1 MSLEGIREA
10 YASIYN
16 NQEQEVLD
24 ENVLNYL
31 GNKFKKGAQQIGGF
45 IGRAGNAGSLG
56 TSGEALG
63 ARDPGKDPVP
73 APAPRTVR
81 GQGNRELRRPGD
93 PGRTSQPTTRI
104 KPKTPAATPTTSGSG
119 SGTSGSGSGT
129 SGSGSGSTGGGT
141 RPTTPSGNTA
151 SSVNPGFERRTPT
164 GPELRAAQAARAAA
178 TTAGKTKPEA
188 EAAAVKAGVGVAK
201 GTVKD
206 PKIAKDAARKA
217 ELASI
222 TKAAKAETMAK
233 SADAKPSYRSG
244 RQRMRMMD
252 SYDMVL
258 DYLLSEGHA
267 ETVEEAH
274 YIMMQLDQEHIQEV
288 VEAYVVTNADK
299 MGNTKAYQNYKA
311 GMKNKVTG
319 KPLYVAAPHLK
330 GV

>member
-31 GNKFKKGAQQIGGF
+31 GDKFKKGAQQIGGF

-63 ARDPGKDPVP
+63 ARNPGKDPVP

-119 SGTSGSGSGT
+119 SG
-129 SGSGSGSTGGGT
+129 SGSGSTGGGT
-141 RPTTPSGNTA
+141 SPTTPSGNTA

-178 TTAGKTKPEA
+178 PKVLPFKDIESK
-188 EAAAVKAGVGVAK
+188 AVAAGVGVAK

-206 PKIAKDAARKA
+206 PKIATDAARA
-217 ELASI
+217 ADLAALR
-222 TKAAKAETMAK
+222 KAAKAETMAK

-267 ETVEEAH
+267 DTVEEAH

>member
-63 ARDPGKDPVP
+63 ARNPGKDPVP

-119 SGTSGSGSGT
+119 SG
-129 SGSGSGSTGGGT
+129 SGSGSTGGGT
-141 RPTTPSGNTA
+141 SPTTPSGNTA

-178 TTAGKTKPEA
+178 PKVLPYKDIESK
-188 EAAAVKAGVGVAK
+188 AVAAGVGVAK

-206 PKIAKDAARKA
+206 PKIATDAARA
-217 ELASI
+217 ADLAALR
-222 TKAAKAETMAK
+222 KAAKAETMAK

-319 KPLYVAAPHLK
+319 KPLYVPAPHLK

>member
-63 ARDPGKDPVP
+63 ARDPGRDPVP
-73 APAPRTVR
+73 APAPRAIR

-119 SGTSGSGSGT
+119 SG
-129 SGSGSGSTGGGT
+129 SGSGSTGGGT
-141 RPTTPSGNTA
+141 RPTTPPGNSA
-151 SSVNPGFERRTPT
+151 ASVNPGYERRTPT

-178 TTAGKTKPEA
+178 PKVLPFKDIESK
-188 EAAAVKAGVGVAK
+188 AVAAGVGVAK

-206 PKIAKDAARKA
+206 PKIATDAARKA

-222 TKAAKAETMAK
+222 RQAAKAETMAK
-233 SADAKPSYRSG
+233 ADKPTYRSG

-299 MGNTKAYQNYKA
+299 RGNTKAYQNYKA
-311 GMKNKVTG
+311 GMKNKITG
-319 KPLYVAAPHLK
+319 EPLYKAAPHLK

>member
-119 SGTSGSGSGT
+119 SG
-129 SGSGSGSTGGGT
+129 SGSGSTGGGT

-222 TKAAKAETMAK
+222 TKAAKAETCLLYT
-233 SADAKPSYRSG
+233 SPSPR
-244 RQRMRMMD
+244 D
-252 SYDMVL
+252 S
-258 DYLLSEGHA
+258 
-267 ETVEEAH
+267 
-274 YIMMQLDQEHIQEV
+274 
-288 VEAYVVTNADK
+288 
-299 MGNTKAYQNYKA
+299 
-311 GMKNKVTG
+311 
-319 KPLYVAAPHLK
+319 
-330 GV
+330 

>member
-1 MSLEGIREA
+1 MSLEGIRQA
-10 YASIYN
+10 YQQI
-16 NQEQEVLD
+16 QEQ
-24 ENVLNYL
+24 
-31 GNKFKKGAQQIGGF
+31 GGSRGA
-45 IGRAGNAGSLG
+45 GRAAFRNRNPIPTAPKAPMSAAGALG
-56 TSGEALG
+56 TTGDALG
-63 ARDPGKDPVP
+63 ARDPGRDPVP

-104 KPKTPAATPTTSGSG
+104 KPKTPPAAAPTTSGSSTPPTTSGSG
-119 SGTSGSGSGT
+119 SGT
-129 SGSGSGSTGGGT
+129 
-141 RPTTPSGNTA
+141 RPTTPPGNSAA
-151 SSVNPGFERRTPT
+151 SANPGYERRTPT

-178 TTAGKTKPEA
+178 PKVLPFKDIESK
-188 EAAAVKAGVGVAK
+188 AVAAGVGVAK

-206 PKIAKDAARKA
+206 PKIATDAARA
-217 ELASI
+217 ADLAALR
-222 TKAAKAETMAK
+222 KAAKAETMAK

-267 ETVEEAH
+267 DTVEEAH

>member
-63 ARDPGKDPVP
+63 ARNPGKDPVP

-119 SGTSGSGSGT
+119 SGTT
-129 SGSGSGSTGGGT
+129 GSGSGSTGGGT
-141 RPTTPSGNTA
+141 RPTTPPGNSAA
-151 SSVNPGFERRTPT
+151 SANPGYERRTPT

-178 TTAGKTKPEA
+178 PKVLPFKDIESK
-188 EAAAVKAGVGVAK
+188 AVAAGVGVAK

-206 PKIAKDAARKA
+206 PKIATDAARA
-217 ELASI
+217 ADLAALR
-222 TKAAKAETMAK
+222 KAAKAETMAK

-319 KPLYVAAPHLK
+319 KPLYVPAPHLK

>member
-10 YASIYN
+10 YASIYS

-73 APAPRTVR
+73 APASRTVR

-119 SGTSGSGSGT
+119 SG
-129 SGSGSGSTGGGT
+129 STGGGT
-141 RPTTPSGNTA
+141 SPTTPSGNTA

-178 TTAGKTKPEA
+178 PKVLPYKDIESK
-188 EAAAVKAGVGVAK
+188 AVAAGVGVAK

-206 PKIAKDAARKA
+206 PKIATDAARKA

-222 TKAAKAETMAK
+222 RQSAKAETMAK
-233 SADAKPSYRSG
+233 ADKPTYRSG

-267 ETVEEAH
+267 DTVEELSL
-274 YIMMQLDQEHIQEV
+274 IHI
-288 VEAYVVTNADK
+288 
-299 MGNTKAYQNYKA
+299 
-311 GMKNKVTG
+311 
-319 KPLYVAAPHLK
+319 
-330 GV
+330 

>member
-1 MSLEGIREA
+1 MSLEGIKEA

-16 NQEQEVLD
+16 NEEQEVLD

-63 ARDPGKDPVP
+63 ARDPGRDPVP
-73 APAPRTVR
+73 APAPRTIR

-119 SGTSGSGSGT
+119 SG
-129 SGSGSGSTGGGT
+129 SGSGSTGGGT
-141 RPTTPSGNTA
+141 SPTTPSGNTA

-178 TTAGKTKPEA
+178 PKVLPFKDIESK
-188 EAAAVKAGVGVAK
+188 AVAAGVGVAK

-206 PKIAKDAARKA
+206 PKIATDAARA
-217 ELASI
+217 ADLAALR
-222 TKAAKAETMAK
+222 KAAKAETMAK

>member
-10 YASIYN
+10 YQQI
-16 NQEQEVLD
+16 QEQGGS
-24 ENVLNYL
+24 YR
-31 GNKFKKGAQQIGGF
+31 GA
-45 IGRAGNAGSLG
+45 GRAAFRDLNRKPIPTAPKAPMSAAGALG
-56 TSGEALG
+56 TTGDALG

-104 KPKTPAATPTTSGSG
+104 KPKTPTATPT
-119 SGTSGSGSGT
+119 TSGSGSGT

-151 SSVNPGFERRTPT
+151 SSVNPGYERRTPT

-178 TTAGKTKPEA
+178 PKVLPFKDIESK
-188 EAAAVKAGVGVAK
+188 AVAAGVGVAK

-206 PKIAKDAARKA
+206 PKIATDAARA
-217 ELASI
+217 ADLAALR
-222 TKAAKAETMAK
+222 KAAKAETMAK
-233 SADAKPSYRSG
+233 AADAKPAYRSG

-267 ETVEEAH
+267 DTVEEAH

-299 MGNTKAYQNYKA
+299 RGNTKAYQNYKA
-311 GMKNKVTG
+311 GMKSKIDG

>member
-1 MSLEGIREA
+1 MSLEGIKEA

-16 NQEQEVLD
+16 NEEQEVLD

-31 GNKFKKGAQQIGGF
+31 GDKFKKGAQQIGGF

-63 ARDPGKDPVP
+63 ARNPGKDPVP

-104 KPKTPAATPTTSGSG
+104 KPKTPAATTTTSGSG
-119 SGTSGSGSGT
+119 

-141 RPTTPSGNTA
+141 SPTTPSGNTA

-178 TTAGKTKPEA
+178 PKVLPFKDIESK
-188 EAAAVKAGVGVAK
+188 AVAAGVGVAK

-206 PKIAKDAARKA
+206 PKIATDAARA
-217 ELASI
+217 ADLAALR
-222 TKAAKAETMAK
+222 KAAKAETMAK

-267 ETVEEAH
+267 DTVEEAH

-319 KPLYVAAPHLK
+319 KPLYVPAPHLK

>member
-119 SGTSGSGSGT
+119 SGTSGSGSG
-129 SGSGSGSTGGGT
+129 STGGGT

-164 GPELRAAQAARAAA
+164 GPELRAAQSARAAA

-299 MGNTKAYQNYKA
+299 RGNTKAYQNYKA
-311 GMKNKVTG
+311 GMKNKITG
-319 KPLYVAAPHLK
+319 EPLYKAAPHLK

>member
-10 YASIYN
+10 YQQI
-16 NQEQEVLD
+16 QEQGGS
-24 ENVLNYL
+24 YR
-31 GNKFKKGAQQIGGF
+31 GA
-45 IGRAGNAGSLG
+45 GRAAFRDLNRKPIPTAPKAPMSAAGALG
-56 TSGEALG
+56 TTGDALG
-63 ARDPGKDPVP
+63 ARDPGRDPVP

-104 KPKTPAATPTTSGSG
+104 KPKTPPAAAPTTSGSG
-119 SGTSGSGSGT
+119 

-141 RPTTPSGNTA
+141 RPTTPPGNSA
-151 SSVNPGFERRTPT
+151 ASVNPGYERRTPT

-206 PKIAKDAARKA
+206 PKIATDAARA
-217 ELASI
+217 ADLAALR
-222 TKAAKAETMAK
+222 KAAKAETMAK
-233 SADAKPSYRSG
+233 SADTKPSYRSG

-299 MGNTKAYQNYKA
+299 RGNTKAYQNYKA
-311 GMKNKVTG
+311 GMKNKITG
-319 KPLYVAAPHLK
+319 EPLYKAAPHLK

>member
-104 KPKTPAATPTTSGSG
+104 KPNTPATTPSTPSSLGDAGTGSG
-119 SGTSGSGSGT
+119 SS
-129 SGSGSGSTGGGT
+129 
-141 RPTTPSGNTA
+141 P
-151 SSVNPGFERRTPT
+151 TPT
-164 GPELRAAQAARAAA
+164 PPKDPTPKDNMAGASKEARMAAFAKANPQLAIAAA
-178 TTAGKTKPEA
+178 EKARIRGTAQSDNPLLNRMKLRSGMR
-188 EAAAVKAGVGVAK
+188 AGTP
-201 GTVKD
+201 TVQD
-206 PKIAKDAARKA
+206 PKVQSLGKGNQSLKNNRYAGRSPLMNDNRDA
-217 ELASI
+217 
-222 TKAAKAETMAK
+222 
-233 SADAKPSYRSG
+233 
-244 RQRMRMMD
+244 
-252 SYDMVL
+252 YDMVL

-267 ETVEEAH
+267 DTVEEAH

>member
-1 MSLEGIREA
+1 MSLEGIKEA

-16 NQEQEVLD
+16 NGEQEVLD

-31 GNKFKKGAQQIGGF
+31 GDKFKKGAQQIGGF

-63 ARDPGKDPVP
+63 ARNPTKDPVP

-81 GQGNRELRRPGD
+81 GQGNRELRVPGD

-119 SGTSGSGSGT
+119 SGSTS
-129 SGSGSGSTGGGT
+129 GGT

-267 ETVEEAH
+267 DTVEEAH

-299 MGNTKAYQNYKA
+299 MGNTKAYQGLKS
-311 GMKNKVTG
+311 GKKNAITG

>member
-10 YASIYN
+10 YASIYS

-73 APAPRTVR
+73 APASRTVR

-119 SGTSGSGSGT
+119 SGTSGSGSG
-129 SGSGSGSTGGGT
+129 STGGGT

-151 SSVNPGFERRTPT
+151 SSVNPGSERRTPT
-164 GPELRAAQAARAAA
+164 GPELRAAQAARA
-178 TTAGKTKPEA
+178 TAPKVLPFKDIESK
-188 EAAAVKAGVGVAK
+188 AVAAGVGVAK

-206 PKIAKDAARKA
+206 PKIATDAARA
-217 ELASI
+217 ADLAALR
-222 TKAAKAETMAK
+222 KAAKAETMAK
-233 SADAKPSYRSG
+233 ADKPTYRSG

-267 ETVEEAH
+267 DTVEEAH

-299 MGNTKAYQNYKA
+299 RGNTKAYQNYKA
-311 GMKNKVTG
+311 GMKNKITG
-319 KPLYVAAPHLK
+319 EPLYKAAPHLK

>member
-31 GNKFKKGAQQIGGF
+31 GDKFKKGAQQIGGF

-63 ARDPGKDPVP
+63 ARNPGKDPVP

-119 SGTSGSGSGT
+119 SG
-129 SGSGSGSTGGGT
+129 SGSGSTGGGT
-141 RPTTPSGNTA
+141 SPTTPSGNTA

-178 TTAGKTKPEA
+178 PKVLPFKDIESK
-188 EAAAVKAGVGVAK
+188 AVAAGVGVAK

-206 PKIAKDAARKA
+206 PKIATDAARA
-217 ELASI
+217 ADLAALR
-222 TKAAKAETMAK
+222 KAAKAETMAK

>member
-1 MSLEGIREA
+1 MSLEGIKEA

-16 NQEQEVLD
+16 NEEQEVLD

-31 GNKFKKGAQQIGGF
+31 GDKFKKGAQQIGGF

-63 ARDPGKDPVP
+63 ARNPGKDPVP

-119 SGTSGSGSGT
+119 SG
-129 SGSGSGSTGGGT
+129 SGSGSTGGGT
-141 RPTTPSGNTA
+141 SPTTPSGNTA

-178 TTAGKTKPEA
+178 PKVLPFKDIESK
-188 EAAAVKAGVGVAK
+188 AVAAGVGVAK

-206 PKIAKDAARKA
+206 PKIATDAARA
-217 ELASI
+217 ADLAALR
-222 TKAAKAETMAK
+222 KAAKAETMAK

>member
-31 GNKFKKGAQQIGGF
+31 GDKFKKGAQQIGGF

-63 ARDPGKDPVP
+63 ARNPSKDPVP
-73 APAPRTVR
+73 ASAPRTIR

-104 KPKTPAATPTTSGSG
+104 KPKTPAAPTTSGS
-119 SGTSGSGSGT
+119 STPPTTSGSSTAPTT
-129 SGSGSGSTGGGT
+129 SGT
-141 RPTTPSGNTA
+141 RPTTPPGNSAA
-151 SSVNPGFERRTPT
+151 SVSPGERRTPT

-178 TTAGKTKPEA
+178 PKVLPFKDIESK
-188 EAAAVKAGVGVAK
+188 AVAAGVGVAK

-206 PKIAKDAARKA
+206 PKIATDAARA
-217 ELASI
+217 ADLAALR
-222 TKAAKAETMAK
+222 KAAKAETMAK
-233 SADAKPSYRSG
+233 ADKPTYRSG

-299 MGNTKAYQNYKA
+299 MGNTPAYQGLLK
-311 GMKNKVTG
+311 GKKNQVTG
-319 KPLYVAAPHLK
+319 KPLYVPAPHLK
-330 GV
+330 LKGV

>member
-1 MSLEGIREA
+1 MSLEGIKEA

-16 NQEQEVLD
+16 NEEQEVLD

-31 GNKFKKGAQQIGGF
+31 GDKFKKGAQQIGGF

-63 ARDPGKDPVP
+63 ARNPGKDPVP

-119 SGTSGSGSGT
+119 SG
-129 SGSGSGSTGGGT
+129 SGSGSTGGGT
-141 RPTTPSGNTA
+141 SPTTPSGNTA

-178 TTAGKTKPEA
+178 PKVLPFKDIESK
-188 EAAAVKAGVGVAK
+188 AVAAGVGVAK

-206 PKIAKDAARKA
+206 PKIATDAARA
-217 ELASI
+217 ADLAALR
-222 TKAAKAETMAK
+222 KAAKAETMAK

-267 ETVEEAH
+267 DTVEEAH

>member
-1 MSLEGIREA
+1 MSLEGIKEA

-16 NQEQEVLD
+16 NEEQEVLD

-63 ARDPGKDPVP
+63 ARDPGRDPVP
-73 APAPRTVR
+73 APAPRTIR

-119 SGTSGSGSGT
+119 SG
-129 SGSGSGSTGGGT
+129 SGSGSTGGGT
-141 RPTTPSGNTA
+141 SPTTPSGNTA

-178 TTAGKTKPEA
+178 PKVLPFKDIESK
-188 EAAAVKAGVGVAK
+188 AVAAGVGVAK

-206 PKIAKDAARKA
+206 PKIATDAARA
-217 ELASI
+217 ADLAALR
-222 TKAAKAETMAK
+222 KAAKAETMAK

-319 KPLYVAAPHLK
+319 KPLYVPAPHLK

>member
-119 SGTSGSGSGT
+119 SG
-129 SGSGSGSTGGGT
+129 SGSGSTGGGT

-151 SSVNPGFERRTPT
+151 SSVNPGSERRTPT
-164 GPELRAAQAARAAA
+164 GPELRAAQAARA
-178 TTAGKTKPEA
+178 TAPKVLPFKDIESK
-188 EAAAVKAGVGVAK
+188 AVAAGVGVAK

-206 PKIAKDAARKA
+206 PKIATDAARA
-217 ELASI
+217 ADLAALR
-222 TKAAKAETMAK
+222 KAAKAETMAK
-233 SADAKPSYRSG
+233 ADKPTYRSG

-267 ETVEEAH
+267 DTVEEAH

-299 MGNTKAYQNYKA
+299 RGNTKAYQNYKA
-311 GMKNKVTG
+311 GMKNKITG
-319 KPLYVAAPHLK
+319 EPLYKAAPHLK

>member
-63 ARDPGKDPVP
+63 ARDPGRDPVP
-73 APAPRTVR
+73 APAPRTIR

-119 SGTSGSGSGT
+119 SG
-129 SGSGSGSTGGGT
+129 SGSGSTGGGT
-141 RPTTPSGNTA
+141 SPTTPSGNTA

-178 TTAGKTKPEA
+178 PKVLPFKDIESK
-188 EAAAVKAGVGVAK
+188 AVAAGVGVAK

-206 PKIAKDAARKA
+206 PKIATDAARA
-217 ELASI
+217 ADLAALR
-222 TKAAKAETMAK
+222 KAAKAETMAK
-233 SADAKPSYRSG
+233 AADAKPSYRSG

-319 KPLYVAAPHLK
+319 KPLYVPAPHLK

>member
-10 YASIYN
+10 YQQI
-16 NQEQEVLD
+16 QEQ
-24 ENVLNYL
+24 
-31 GNKFKKGAQQIGGF
+31 GGSYRGG
-45 IGRAGNAGSLG
+45 GRAAFRDLNRKPIPTAPKAPMSAAGALG
-56 TSGEALG
+56 TTGDALG
-63 ARDPGKDPVP
+63 ARDPGRDPVP

-104 KPKTPAATPTTSGSG
+104 KPKTPATTPSTPSSLGDAGTGSG
-119 SGTSGSGSGT
+119 SS
-129 SGSGSGSTGGGT
+129 
-141 RPTTPSGNTA
+141 P
-151 SSVNPGFERRTPT
+151 TPT
-164 GPELRAAQAARAAA
+164 PPKDPTPKDNMAGASKEARMAAFAKANPQLAIAAA
-178 TTAGKTKPEA
+178 EKARIRGTAQSDNPLLNRMKLRSGMR
-188 EAAAVKAGVGVAK
+188 AGTP
-201 GTVKD
+201 TVQD
-206 PKIAKDAARKA
+206 PKVQSLGKGNQSLKNNRYAGRSPLMNDNRDA
-217 ELASI
+217 
-222 TKAAKAETMAK
+222 
-233 SADAKPSYRSG
+233 
-244 RQRMRMMD
+244 
-252 SYDMVL
+252 YDMVL

-267 ETVEEAH
+267 DTVEEAH

>member
-10 YASIYN
+10 YQQI
-16 NQEQEVLD
+16 QEQGGS
-24 ENVLNYL
+24 YR
-31 GNKFKKGAQQIGGF
+31 GA
-45 IGRAGNAGSLG
+45 GRAAFRDLNRKPIPTAPKAPMSAAGALG
-56 TSGEALG
+56 TTGDALG
-63 ARDPGKDPVP
+63 ARDPGRDPVP

-104 KPKTPAATPTTSGSG
+104 KPNTPSTTPSTPSSLGDAGTGSG
-119 SGTSGSGSGT
+119 S
-129 SGSGSGSTGGGT
+129 
-141 RPTTPSGNTA
+141 
-151 SSVNPGFERRTPT
+151 SSTPT
-164 GPELRAAQAARAAA
+164 PPKPPTPPKDNMADASKEARMAAFAKANPQLAIAAA
-178 TTAGKTKPEA
+178 EKARIRGTAQSDNPLLNRMKLRSGMR
-188 EAAAVKAGVGVAK
+188 AGTP
-201 GTVKD
+201 TVQD
-206 PKIAKDAARKA
+206 PKVQSLGKGNQSLKNNRYAGRSPLMNDNRDA
-217 ELASI
+217 
-222 TKAAKAETMAK
+222 
-233 SADAKPSYRSG
+233 
-244 RQRMRMMD
+244 
-252 SYDMVL
+252 YDMVL

-267 ETVEEAH
+267 DTVEEAH

>member
-63 ARDPGKDPVP
+63 ARDPGRDPVP
-73 APAPRTVR
+73 APAPRTIR

-119 SGTSGSGSGT
+119 SG
-129 SGSGSGSTGGGT
+129 SGSGSTGGGT
-141 RPTTPSGNTA
+141 SPTTPSGNTA

-178 TTAGKTKPEA
+178 PKVLPFKDIESK
-188 EAAAVKAGVGVAK
+188 AVAAGVGVAK

-206 PKIAKDAARKA
+206 PKIATDAARA
-217 ELASI
+217 ADLAALR
-222 TKAAKAETMAK
+222 KAAKAETMAK

-267 ETVEEAH
+267 DTVEEAH

>member
-16 NQEQEVLD
+16 KQEQEVLD

-63 ARDPGKDPVP
+63 ARDPGRDPVP

-104 KPKTPAATPTTSGSG
+104 KPKTPPAATSTTSGSSTTPTTSGSG
-119 SGTSGSGSGT
+119 S
-129 SGSGSGSTGGGT
+129 GT

-151 SSVNPGFERRTPT
+151 SSVNPGSERRTPT

-178 TTAGKTKPEA
+178 PKVLPFKDIESKAVAAGA
-188 EAAAVKAGVGVAK
+188 GVAK

-206 PKIAKDAARKA
+206 PKIATDAARA
-217 ELASI
+217 ADLDALR
-222 TKAAKAETMAK
+222 KAAKAETMAK
-233 SADAKPSYRSG
+233 ADKPTYRSG

-267 ETVEEAH
+267 DTVEEAH

-299 MGNTKAYQNYKA
+299 RGNTKAYQNYKA
-311 GMKNKVTG
+311 GMKSKIDG

>member
-10 YASIYN
+10 YQQI
-16 NQEQEVLD
+16 QEQGGS
-24 ENVLNYL
+24 YR
-31 GNKFKKGAQQIGGF
+31 GA
-45 IGRAGNAGSLG
+45 GRAAFRDLNRKPIPTAPKAPMSAAGALG
-56 TSGEALG
+56 TTGDALG
-63 ARDPGKDPVP
+63 ARDPGRDPVP

-104 KPKTPAATPTTSGSG
+104 KPKTPAASAPTTSGSSTPPTTSGSG
-119 SGTSGSGSGT
+119 SGT
-129 SGSGSGSTGGGT
+129 
-141 RPTTPSGNTA
+141 RPTTPPGNSA
-151 SSVNPGFERRTPT
+151 ASVNPGYERRTPT

-178 TTAGKTKPEA
+178 PNVLPFKDIESK
-188 EAAAVKAGVGVAK
+188 AVAAGVGVAK

-206 PKIAKDAARKA
+206 PKIATDAARKA

-222 TKAAKAETMAK
+222 RQAAKAETMAK
-233 SADAKPSYRSG
+233 ADKPTYRSG

>member
-1 MSLEGIREA
+1 MSLEGIKEA

-16 NQEQEVLD
+16 NEEQEVLD

-63 ARDPGKDPVP
+63 ARDPGRDPVP
-73 APAPRTVR
+73 APAPRTIR

-119 SGTSGSGSGT
+119 SG
-129 SGSGSGSTGGGT
+129 SGSGSTGGGT
-141 RPTTPSGNTA
+141 SPTTPSGNTA

-178 TTAGKTKPEA
+178 PKVLPFKDIESK
-188 EAAAVKAGVGVAK
+188 AVAAGVGVAK

-206 PKIAKDAARKA
+206 PKIATDAARA
-217 ELASI
+217 ADLAALR
-222 TKAAKAETMAK
+222 KAAKAETMAK
-233 SADAKPSYRSG
+233 AADAKPSYRSG

-319 KPLYVAAPHLK
+319 KPLYVPAPHLK

>member
-16 NQEQEVLD
+16 NQEQEVLE
-24 ENVLNYL
+24 ENPLTFL
-31 GNKFKKGAQQIGGF
+31 RDKFKKGAEQIGGF

-63 ARDPGKDPVP
+63 ARNPGKDPVP

-119 SGTSGSGSGT
+119 SG
-129 SGSGSGSTGGGT
+129 SGSGSTGGGT
-141 RPTTPSGNTA
+141 SPTTPSGNTA

-178 TTAGKTKPEA
+178 PKVLPFKDIESK
-188 EAAAVKAGVGVAK
+188 AVAAGVGVAK

-206 PKIAKDAARKA
+206 PKIATDAARKA

-222 TKAAKAETMAK
+222 RQAAKAETMAK
-233 SADAKPSYRSG
+233 ADKPTYRSG

-267 ETVEEAH
+267 DTVEEAH